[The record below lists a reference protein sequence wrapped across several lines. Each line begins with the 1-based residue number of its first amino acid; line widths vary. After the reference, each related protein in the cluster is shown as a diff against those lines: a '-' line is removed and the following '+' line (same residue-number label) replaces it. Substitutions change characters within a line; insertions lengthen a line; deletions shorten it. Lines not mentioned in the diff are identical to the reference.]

1 MGRKTNLETS
11 SFSDIRDT
19 FLVLPEMLNSRLQS
33 ILCYILITVYFL
45 HLRLSVN
52 LRYSVFVDSEA
63 DFCSA
68 LAMLFCCEAREV
80 DLNYLTTVVLNL

>member
-68 LAMLFCCEAREV
+68 FAPLFRCEAREV